1 MISIFN
7 KELRD
12 CLKWVPAGMLI
23 ALVMVWWCMPKD
35 ISGTYS
41 PEHDL
46 MAAIGWSAALI
57 AVALGLAQ
65 SLFDIRNDA
74 RGYLLHRPVTR
85 LSIFWGK
92 LLAGLIAYVIA
103 LTPSVLLAAFYLG
116 GKGLEVLP
124 TSGLQVIPAVLL
136 ALTVFLLHPV
146 ALWIGNRDARWLGT
160 RTLPICGI
168 LPVGYLVSHIYMN
181 GFGGGSEFH
190 RLLFAALVWL
200 VNIVS
205 LVIVVAAA
213 KHAFCN
219 QQMLPPA
226 SGTKSHSWT
235 STIGLVFSSIVLT
248 TTAIVFLV
256 QAIYMDQP
264 TYKNR
269 QLLMNA
275 AGEFQQVE
283 ITRSTWDGNT
293 IEFSVRSADST
304 TDFLPVDEDWK
315 LAEYSLINAFWR
327 PQYSWFNQFQSVG
340 SFGSDAIAE
349 GPVYLRKHRGLL
361 LAYGFKRLAAIITPQ
376 GVSRDGQH
384 PTGQFSGLGFL
395 YSVHRSSIRSA
406 QASTNPL
413 MVDANGLHQFNTDTF
428 EMKQLTSESA
438 NRGCLLLANENS
450 PATFWTLRG
459 NTLTQHE
466 VSATDGETIIDEGL
480 AKKNYE
486 IALPLIKIDNSKKY
500 EINLDSTDAGYSVS
514 VFRGDDGRYGY
525 VRYNYRTTRQ
535 YYGMLEEDGGVT
547 EIGPIVV
554 PSGNIRNDEA
564 LAIGVPP
571 VLVVGASI
579 YSALDTTAHPIFGAW
594 ALGLVHALCAAG
606 LSFWITKFYDL
617 PTRLRLIWTL
627 LAALAGWGICL
638 AVVACHRRMVKEAC
652 PQCQRETRVDLD
664 TCTHCAQPWLPPEL
678 DQIEIFDS
686 MAEAA

>member
-1 MISIFN
+1 MISIFT

-12 CLKWVPAGMLI
+12 CLKWVPAGMLV
-23 ALVMVWWCMPKD
+23 ALVMVWRIMPKD
-35 ISGTYS
+35 ISRTYGI
-41 PEHDL
+41 EQDL
-46 MAAIGWSAALI
+46 MAGIGWSAALI
-57 AVALGLAQ
+57 AVALGLVQ

-85 LSIFWGK
+85 SSIFWGK
-92 LLAGLIAYVIA
+92 LLAGFTAYVLA
-103 LTPSVLLAAFYLG
+103 LVPAMLFAVFYLG
-116 GKGLEVLP
+116 GKGLDVLP

-136 ALTVFLLHPV
+136 ALSVFLLHPV

-160 RTLPICGI
+160 RALPICGI
-168 LPVGYLVSHIYMN
+168 LPVGYLVTHIYMN
-181 GFGGGSEFH
+181 GFGGGSEIQQF
-190 RLLFAALVWL
+190 LFTGLVWL

-205 LVIVVAAA
+205 LVIVVVAA
-213 KHAFCN
+213 KHAFCD

-226 SGTKSHSWT
+226 SGTKSRSWA
-235 STIGLVFSSIVLT
+235 SILGLVFSSIVVT

-256 QAIYMDQP
+256 QTIYMDQP
-264 TYKNR
+264 TYKIR

-283 ITRSTWDGNT
+283 ITHSSWDGNT
-293 IEFSVRSADST
+293 KEFLVRPADST
-304 TDFLPVDEDWK
+304 ADFLPVDEDWK
-315 LAEYSLINAFWR
+315 LAEYSIIGTFWR
-327 PQYSWFNQFQSVG
+327 GRYSWFNQFRSVG
-340 SFGSDAIAE
+340 AFGSDAIDE
-349 GPVYLRKHRGLL
+349 GPVYLREHRGLL
-361 LAYGFKRLAAIITPQ
+361 LAYGVKRLAAIITPQ

-384 PTGQFSGLGFL
+384 PTGKFSGLGFL
-395 YSVHRSSIRSA
+395 YWVQRSSIRSA
-406 QASTNPL
+406 QPSTNPL

-428 EMKQLTSESA
+428 ELKQLTSEGA

-459 NTLTQHE
+459 NTLTRHE
-466 VSATDGETIIDEGL
+466 VSATDGETIIDKDL
-480 AKKNYE
+480 AKNNYE
-486 IALPLIKIDNSKKY
+486 IVLPLIKIDNSKTY
-500 EINLDSTDAGYSVS
+500 EIDLDSADTRYSVS

-525 VRYNYRTTRQ
+525 VRYSNRTTRQ
-535 YYGMLEEDGGVT
+535 YYGMLEQDGGVT
-547 EIGPIVV
+547 EIGPIIV

-606 LSFWITKFYDL
+606 LTFWITKFYDL

-678 DQIEIFDS
+678 DQIEIFDY
-686 MAEAA
+686 MVEAA